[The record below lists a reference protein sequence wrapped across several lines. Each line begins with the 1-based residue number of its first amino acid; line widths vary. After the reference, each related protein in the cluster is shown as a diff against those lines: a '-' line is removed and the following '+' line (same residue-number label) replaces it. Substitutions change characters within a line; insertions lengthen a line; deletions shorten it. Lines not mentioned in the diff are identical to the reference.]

1 MVFLSFGVVK
11 NSHLSRRYIKNQR
24 VPIACSPIS
33 LYICECIEMNYPE
46 ANLWVLKA
54 VSRQDP
60 FIRSKL
66 RGMDPR
72 GIQFVQDVKDKFD
85 TRV

>member
-1 MVFLSFGVVK
+1 MRGRLWQLLLTEGATQAPV
-11 NSHLSRRYIKNQR
+11 
-24 VPIACSPIS
+24 
-33 LYICECIEMNYPE
+33 IEMNYPE